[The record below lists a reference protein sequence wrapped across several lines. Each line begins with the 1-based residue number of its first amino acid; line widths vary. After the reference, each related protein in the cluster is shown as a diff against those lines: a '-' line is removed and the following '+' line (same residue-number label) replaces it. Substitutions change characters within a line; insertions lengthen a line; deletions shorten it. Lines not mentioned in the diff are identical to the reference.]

1 MCPPASTEQGQRAEI
16 LPRTPQHPK
25 HGWARGAA
33 LIGSISQEGK
43 TSWCAIVL
51 LAAAH
56 FPFLGWVE
64 GSDRPAWVVTAE
76 AVPAVEREAC
86 PSLGQPAAEGPGR
99 GA

>member
-1 MCPPASTEQGQRAEI
+1 MPDSPDSPSLASPEQGQRAEI
-16 LPRTPQHPK
+16 LPRTPQRPK

-51 LAAAH
+51 ADAH

-64 GSDRPAWVVTAE
+64 GSDRW
-76 AVPAVEREAC
+76 
-86 PSLGQPAAEGPGR
+86 PGW
-99 GA
+99 